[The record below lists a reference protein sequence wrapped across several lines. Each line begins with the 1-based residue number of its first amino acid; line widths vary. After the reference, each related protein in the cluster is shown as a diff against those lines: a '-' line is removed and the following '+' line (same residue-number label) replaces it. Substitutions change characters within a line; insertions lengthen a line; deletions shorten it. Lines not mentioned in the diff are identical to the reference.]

1 MAGFLPPAIFEIKA
15 VADGAIAK
23 FKDVNNELEKMDKK
37 SQDAGGSVS
46 KLDGASRVATAG
58 LLAMGAAFVGFAA
71 VGIKGVIE
79 DEKAFTKLGQTF
91 SNLGINIEK
100 NRTLVGELDA
110 AYSKLGFGGD
120 ETATALNRLL
130 STTGNLEKSQ
140 ELLSISADL
149 ARIKNIDLAAASA
162 IVGKASMGGAKAFKE
177 MGITLDTTLPKSEA
191 ITKAMG
197 ELNEKVGGQAVAY
210 TKTFAGQ
217 LVVLREQI
225 SGVADIL
232 GAALLPYLKRAIEA
246 IAGGIDFV
254 KRNAA
259 AFKILA
265 GTIITITIALASYNA
280 AIKVSMALTKA
291 WTVVT
296 TIQKMV
302 TNLLT
307 GQQIALNTAMKMNPV
322 GLVVAAVVLLIGAFV
337 LLWNKSE
344 PFRKIMID
352 IGKVGLKALGGLI
365 SIVGLLATG
374 LLKIVLGPMKLLLKG
389 LSLLGVDAAG
399 TALKGIEKATDGV
412 GKFFDGAAK
421 KVNELAGGLD
431 KFNKPIKLT
440 FGAIKVPE
448 IPNVEGAKGGAGGAG
463 GAGGL
468 SGAEAKKALDAKKK
482 DNEGYMKIVADLN
495 KKVISAKEKFN
506 DEMESLEK
514 DHANKIISLNAD
526 AAEKVASTTKDHEAK
541 IAKLNKDA
549 TDKTFK
555 LKSDAAKKILKLEAD
570 AKTKITDL
578 ESASKEKVLGIQQ
591 DFNNKMA
598 DLNKKKSEDLAKLEI
613 DNQKKIESIT
623 KQGAANLASIV
634 KQSVDRLRDAYA
646 RGTEFKLG
654 DVFKGLVEAGTV
666 SAEQLVVSMRTK
678 LEGMRLLARNAARL
692 AEQGFSQTFIEQVV
706 SSGAEIG
713 NQLSGTILN
722 STPETISELRSL
734 YNQIDAQTTTGL
746 DALANSMST
755 GARLATSELT
765 QAYAEAQK
773 DTADALAAQAQ
784 DYVNSQA
791 EISKVFSETMGQ
803 AEKDRDTAIAQA
815 HKDLAESITAVNK
828 QLKESID
835 SINADLAEALAQV
848 NSDLSEAIAEENATF
863 AEALLEIQT
872 ALDTALSDEMI
883 AFAEKQDEAREAL
896 TEALDGIQAEF
907 EDKLGK
913 ITNAT
918 KATTT
923 AINAMVTALN
933 AARDLAAKPMP
944 TPPIVT
950 PPVLSAGAVK
960 TGALTNDEYLKES
973 GGGAGGGSKVVMYN
987 NITNNNTTSDTDIGN
1002 TIVRIAKFGL
1012 VVAE

>member
-15 VADGAIAK
+15 VADDAIAK

-46 KLDGASRVATAG
+46 KLDGASRIATAG

-71 VGIKGVIE
+71 VGIKE
-79 DEKAFTKLGQTF
+79 ANESEQALNKLGVTMA
-91 SNLGINIEK
+91 NVGVNTDANRAKVEK
-100 NRTLVGELDA
+100 LTDSYEG
-110 AYSKLGFGGD
+110 LGFGNEEAAAGFD
-120 ETATALNRLL
+120 ILLRATGSLTASQDLLAL
-130 STTGNLEKSQ
+130 
-140 ELLSISADL
+140 SADFARTKNMSL
-149 ARIKNIDLAAASA
+149 ADASRIMA
-162 IVGKASMGGAKAFKE
+162 KAGQGSAKAFKE
-177 MGITLDTTLPKSEA
+177 MGISLDTTIPKSEA
-191 ITKAMG
+191 VAKAMD
-197 ELNEKVGGQAVAY
+197 ELKVKIGGQAVAY
-210 TKTFAGQ
+210 TETFQGKLA
-217 LVVLREQI
+217 VLKEEI
-225 SGVADIL
+225 GSVAEKL
-232 GAALLPYLKRAIEA
+232 GATIIPMLKNLVTGVKNAITF
-246 IAGGIDFV
+246 IG
-254 KRNAA
+254 KHKT
-259 AFKILA
+259 AFTILA
-265 GTIITITIALASYNA
+265 GAIVTVMVALASYNA
-280 AIKVSMALTKA
+280 AVKVSMALTKA
-291 WTVVT
+291 WTVIT
-296 TIQKMV
+296 TIQKTV
-302 TNLLT
+302 TALMT
-307 GQQIALNTAMKMNPV
+307 GQQLALNGAMALNPI

-337 LLWNKSE
+337 LLWNKCE

-440 FGAIKVPE
+440 FGAIKIPD
-448 IPNVEGAKGGAGGAG
+448 IPNVEGGDDGGGTS
-463 GAGGL
+463 GL
-468 SGAEAKKALDAKKK
+468 SKADAKKAADAKKK
-482 DNEGYMKIVADLN
+482 DNEGYMKIVADLT
-495 KKVISAKEKFN
+495 KKVGAAKEKFN
-506 DEMESLEK
+506 ETMESLEK
-514 DHANKIISLNAD
+514 DHAKNIISINAN
-526 AAEKVASTTKDHEAK
+526 ATAEIASLTKSHEAK

-549 TDKTFK
+549 HEKRGK
-555 LKSDAAKKILKLEAD
+555 LAADAAKKILKLETD
-570 AKTKITDL
+570 AKNKIVEL
-578 ESASKEKVLGIQQ
+578 ESASKEKVLAIQE

-598 DLNKKKSEDLAKLEI
+598 DLNKKKSEDLAKLEL

-646 RGTEFKLG
+646 KGTEFKLG
-654 DVFKGLVEAGTV
+654 DVFKGLKESGSQ
-666 SAEQLVVSMRTK
+666 SAD
-678 LEGMRLLARNAARL
+678 GLLASMKAKLSAAKNLAENAAFL
-692 AEQGFSQTFIEQVV
+692 QANGFSQTFIEEVV
-706 SSGAEIG
+706 AAGPDVG
-713 NQLSGTILN
+713 NQLAESILN
-722 STPETISELRSL
+722 ASPQTISELRSL
-734 YNQIDAQTTTGL
+734 YNEIETQSSTGL

-765 QAYAEAQK
+765 KAYADSQK

-815 HKDLAESITAVNK
+815 HKDLADSITAVNK
-828 QLKESID
+828 QLQESIA

-848 NSDLSEAIAEENATF
+848 DSDLAEAIAEENAAF

-872 ALDTALSDEMI
+872 NLDTALSDEMI

-896 TEALDGIQAEF
+896 TEALDAIQAEF
-907 EDKLGK
+907 EEKLGK
-913 ITNAT
+913 IKNAT
-918 KATTT
+918 KSTTT
-923 AINAMVTALN
+923 AINAMVKALN

-950 PPVLSAGAVK
+950 PPVLGAGAIK
-960 TGALTNDEYLKES
+960 TGAITNDEYNKES
-973 GGGAGGGSKVVMYN
+973 GGGAGGGVKVIVN
-987 NITNNNTTSDTDIGN
+987 APITNYNTTSDTETSD
-1002 TIVRIAKFGL
+1002 TIIRLAKFGL
-1012 VVAE
+1012 AVT